1 MHTDRYTKTVLTV
14 IAAALTAIALSP
26 WATAGG
32 WIDALRP
39 QGAEAQDCPTTA
51 GDLSVAKTNGRL
63 AAVAATGHFIFEGND
78 AIWIL
83 NTIPNPTNPRC
94 QWIKIRRS

>member
-1 MHTDRYTKTVLTV
+1 MGNQLDAVLNVDREHATHDGTRKSGRSQPRDRSTFAPTPNPKEATMHTDRYTKTVLTV

-39 QGAEAQDCPTTA
+39 QGAEAQDCPTTS
-51 GDLSVAKTNGRL
+51 GDLSV
-63 AAVAATGHFIFEGND
+63 
-78 AIWIL
+78 
-83 NTIPNPTNPRC
+83 
-94 QWIKIRRS
+94 